1 MATAVSLPA
10 TRGVPLVRLAP
21 APRVAPALIGRTQPE
36 ARALL
41 GTVFTLCGHAHVDAA
56 ERAFAV
62 AGGAP
67 LTAQARIARARA
79 TRTEAI
85 REHGLRILL
94 DWPLLLGEAPDTA
107 AGARWMR
114 LCATLA
120 DRDGAKDAMAE
131 VTLFLE
137 RTLFGMPPAVW
148 LDAADDTDWATRGAT
163 VAARLLRHIGLLAR
177 KAPLAIDGCDVSV
190 LARRAGH
197 PRLQGAAPL
206 EALYLARLID
216 LVMCLDHHDDGG
228 DDRVWTARGRL
239 DHRCRLTGN
248 RIADYAIVSPT
259 DVHFGADG
267 AATRALAEI
276 CHAPPSLHL
285 PLVKAVVRAFDPC
298 VPFTIE
304 AG

>member
-67 LTAQARIARARA
+67 LTAQARRTRAHA

-94 DWPLLLGEAPDTA
+94 DWPLLLGEAPDTT
-107 AGARWMR
+107 AGACWMR
-114 LCATLA
+114 LCATLS
-120 DRDGAKDAMAE
+120 DRDGAKDALAE

-137 RTLFGMPPAVW
+137 RTLFGMPPALW
-148 LDAADDTDWATRGAT
+148 LDAADNTDWAAQGAT
-163 VAARLLRHIGLLAR
+163 VAARVLRHVRLLAR
-177 KAPLAIDGCDVSV
+177 EAPLAINGCDASV

-197 PRLQGAAPL
+197 PRLQGTAPL
-206 EALYLARLID
+206 EARYLARLID
-216 LVMCLDHHDDGG
+216 LAASLDDRDDGG

-239 DHRCRLTGN
+239 DHRCRLTGD
-248 RIADYAIVSPT
+248 RITDYAIVSPT
-259 DVHFGADG
+259 DVHFGTEG
-267 AATRALAEI
+267 AATRALAQI
-276 CHAPPSLHL
+276 CHAPPALHR
-285 PLVKAVVRAFDPC
+285 PLVEAVVRAFDPC
-298 VPFTIE
+298 VSFTIE